1 MQAPDTSVVLLE
13 EDKDWATVWL
23 NRPEARNAMSDELM
37 SELQAVFDY
46 LKARDDI
53 RGITV
58 RGKGEAFCAGGDLKG
73 FKNNFQAVRSD
84 EEVVQ
89 DSSKMGNFF
98 LTVRSMPQV
107 IIFVLHGAAMAG
119 GLGMASAADIVI
131 AVKDT
136 KMALTETAI
145 GIVPAQIGRYVVART
160 GDVKARR
167 IMLTGHRFSALEGAD
182 YGLVDFAVDDMAA
195 AESQLAE
202 LVAGVR
208 RCAPGANA
216 ATKELLEAL
225 KKSFVFNLKGR
236 IEDGVVEIYR
246 QLTGSRFPFNEKK
259 FRDKLKPIIEH
270 GNNPFAQHGAAV
282 GASPDRT
289 SRLHEIQVP
298 TLVIH
303 GTEDAILPLDHGIAV
318 ADGITDSKRMIM
330 EGVGHEIPEELLPE
344 IIKEIVSNIRR
355 VSLD

>member
-1 MQAPDTSVVLLE
+1 MQAPDKSVVLLE

-46 LKARDDI
+46 LKARNDI

-58 RGKGEAFCAGGDLKG
+58 RGKGEAFCAGGDLKV

-145 GIVPAQIGRYVVART
+145 GIVPAQIGRYIVART
-160 GDVKARR
+160 GDVKARH
-167 IMLTGHRFSALEGAD
+167 IMLTGHRFTALEGAD
-182 YGLVDFAVDDMAA
+182 YGLVDFTVDDMAA
-195 AESQLAE
+195 AEAQLAE

-216 ATKELLEAL
+216 ATKELLEANKHL
-225 KKSFVFNLKGR
+225 DDVAMIRYAGETFAKSVKSDEG
-236 IEDGVVEIYR
+236 
-246 QLTGSRFPFNEKK
+246 K
-259 FRDKLKPIIEH
+259 
-270 GNNPFAQHGAAV
+270 
-282 GASPDRT
+282 
-289 SRLHEIQVP
+289 
-298 TLVIH
+298 
-303 GTEDAILPLDHGIAV
+303 
-318 ADGITDSKRMIM
+318 
-330 EGVGHEIPEELLPE
+330 EGVASFLEKRKPNWVQE
-344 IIKEIVSNIRR
+344 
-355 VSLD
+355 